1 MAEKTPTNTSPSD
14 TTRESLPI
22 SELFKPTNVTP
33 PQNREPNV
41 PNPGVT
47 TVPSKF

>member
-1 MAEKTPTNTSPSD
+1 MKDTSTSSD
-14 TTRESLPI
+14 TTREILPI

-41 PNPGVT
+41 PTQG
-47 TVPSKF
+47 TVAVPAKQ